1 MPVHSSVS
9 EREIHKGP
17 DVHQEEVIMRTR
29 VLVLTLAIFVGG
41 AWAGE
46 WTLVKDNAKS
56 GEKTYL
62 DKSNIARIGPLAQ
75 IWSLTN
81 YQRPSGVGGR
91 KHMSEKAL
99 VEFDCETREFRKLA
113 FNWYSLHD
121 GEGEQVY
128 SYRDLGTKLPVVPNS
143 VEEAAWKIA
152 CEKK

>member
-1 MPVHSSVS
+1 
-9 EREIHKGP
+9 
-17 DVHQEEVIMRTR
+17 MRAR
-29 VLVLTLAIFVGG
+29 FLFLTLAIFVGA

-46 WTLVKDNAKS
+46 WTLIKDNAKS

-62 DKSNIARIGPLAQ
+62 DKSNVQRIGPLTR

-81 YQRPSGVGGR
+81 YERPSGVAGR

-99 VEFDCETREFRKLA
+99 VEFDCETGELRKLA

-128 SYRDLGTKLPVVPNS
+128 SYSDLGTKLPVAPNS
-143 VEEAAWKIA
+143 AEEAAWKMA
-152 CEKK
+152 CGKK